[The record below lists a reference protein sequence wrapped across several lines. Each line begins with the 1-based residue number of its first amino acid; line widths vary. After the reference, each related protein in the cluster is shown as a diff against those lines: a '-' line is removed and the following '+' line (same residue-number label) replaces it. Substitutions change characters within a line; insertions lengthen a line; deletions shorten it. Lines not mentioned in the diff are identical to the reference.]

1 MSMNIILFCFIALEG
16 LFKKR
21 LLRFRMRPGM
31 LRWRLSCSLQR
42 TASAFRSSGNRRLA
56 FRAPPEPRNGIFKYT
71 LLIVAVFGP
80 IGCAATENSPMSM
93 AQPDGDSWVRV
104 GGGDG
109 NAPALRS
116 ETTAAK
122 IDDGSP
128 TDFSVPAPPS
138 TGSGLGL
145 VLSGALNA
153 NKFRALVMSGALPGP
168 EDLPMEGWLNE
179 HDSALPPA
187 APERPVDLHALA
199 SIVAEKGEDPE
210 ILLQIGF
217 NTAASLQALQPKID
231 LVIAID
237 RSASLGQATLASI
250 VSGVLDVADS
260 LPAQSSLAVLAID
273 TGAEELFAAQ
283 PYTGALRSQLAANLT
298 DLKAQGGTDL
308 YVGLDTSIKYFKKIK
323 SAAKQQ
329 RILLV
334 TDGAATAGEHGPA
347 DFVDLGKK
355 GGISIST
362 IGVGLQ
368 ANSQLLGNLAKLTQ
382 GTYYEAPDLP
392 SLQKA
397 FGQDL
402 MTLLVPVASKLTVTL
417 ELPAGWGVRDS
428 FGLPVDQFGTVL
440 LLGKASVAVSG
451 DVMATVDAAAPVDQS
466 GSAADSAVQ
475 SPEPTT
481 LLGQL
486 FPSQRNGLVAIRLQP
501 PTTLAVEQALAL
513 TLAKAKWSYTLT
525 ASGESKQH
533 EKLVDVDG
541 LFAIPDGGWEHYSH
555 PVARRTAAIVR
566 AGEAMKS
573 ACALAKNGAKVTASQ
588 VLNSAIA
595 FAHRMQDEV
604 DKANVDSAGA
614 IDDALILLAKLASTI
629 AAKS

>member
-1 MSMNIILFCFIALEG
+1 MNILLFRFIALG
-16 LFKKR
+16 ARAKSSRFFTPARCLLSGSLTRGFASR
-21 LLRFRMRPGM
+21 LDAPFLTQIDRFV
-31 LRWRLSCSLQR
+31 LD
-42 TASAFRSSGNRRLA
+42 LA
-56 FRAPPEPRNGIFKYT
+56 
-71 LLIVAVFGP
+71 LIVIVVGL
-80 IGCAATENSPMSM
+80 IGCAASENSAMSM
-93 AQPDGDSWVRV
+93 AQPDGDSWLRV
-104 GGGDG
+104 GGSDG
-109 NAPALRS
+109 MAPALRS
-116 ETTAAK
+116 EATAAK
-122 IDDGSP
+122 SDDGSAP
-128 TDFSVPAPPS
+128 DVSVGAPAN

-168 EDLPMEGWLNE
+168 EDLPLEGWLNE

-187 APERPVDLHALA
+187 APERPVDMHALA

-260 LPAQSSLAVLAID
+260 LPAQSSLAVVAID

-283 PYTGALRSQLAANLT
+283 PYTAALRSQLAANLT

-308 YVGLDTSIKYFKKIK
+308 YTGLDTSIKYFKKIK
-323 SAAKQQ
+323 NAAKQQ

-368 ANSQLLGNLAKLTQ
+368 ANSQLLGNLAKFTQ

-402 MTLLVPVASKLTVTL
+402 MTLLVPVASKLAVTI

-428 FGLPVDQFGTVL
+428 FGLPLDQMGTVL
-440 LLGKASVAVSG
+440 LLGKASVAISG
-451 DVMATVDAAAPVDQS
+451 DVMAAVDVASSVDQG
-466 GSAADSAVQ
+466 GSAADGTIQA
-475 SPEPTT
+475 PGTTT

-501 PTTLAVEQALAL
+501 PTTVAVEQALAL

-533 EKLVDVDG
+533 EKLVDVNG

-573 ACALAKNGAKVTASQ
+573 ACALAKNGAKADAGQ
-588 VLNSAIA
+588 VLSSAIA
-595 FAHRMQDEV
+595 FADRMHDEV
-604 DKANVDSAGA
+604 SKANVDPSGA
-614 IDDALILLAKLASTI
+614 LQDAVTLMQKLAAII
-629 AAKS
+629 ATKL